1 MKTRA
6 AIALEKG
13 KPLTVTEVELD
24 GPESLRSAGRGKSHR
39 HLPHRRIHAV
49 RRRSGGP
56 IPGHPGPR
64 GRRHCRRRRAGRDQ
78 RQERRPRHPA
88 LYAGMPAMPVMS
100 VAQDQSMHRHPCNA
114 GPGCHARWHLALLA
128 RREEIAP
135 LHGHVHFLEFHGA
148 ARDRRRQDF
157 AKTPRSTRS
166 ATSAAASRPASAPS
180 STPPRWS
187 PAPNASCLGSAA
199 SASMSSRD
207 CGLPAPT

>member
-1 MKTRA
+1 MIFAPASFNSTRRDEDA
-6 AIALEKG
+6 EEENRHENPRCRRLGEGQTAHRHGSRARRA
-13 KPLTVTEVELD
+13 
-24 GPESLRSAGRGKSHR
+24 ESLRSAGRGKSHR

-148 ARDRRRQDF
+148 ARDRRRQD
-157 AKTPRSTRS
+157 
-166 ATSAAASRPASAPS
+166 SRRRPV
-180 STPPRWS
+180 RQ
-187 PAPNASCLGSAA
+187 
-199 SASMSSRD
+199 
-207 CGLPAPT
+207 GLLHRLRRHYRHRRRPQHRQG